1 LLQFVSSNHEYPENA
16 QKQELQGTVVVR
28 FMVGTNGIV
37 SDLVVENSLSPECD
51 QAVIDVISKLPRFI
65 PAKLNGRPVSVWF
78 RLPVR
83 FRFADDY
90 NSNTKGS

>member
-1 LLQFVSSNHEYPENA
+1 
-16 QKQELQGTVVVR
+16 
-28 FMVGTNGIV
+28 M
-37 SDLVVENSLSPECD
+37 
-51 QAVIDVISKLPRFI
+51 ISKLPRFI

-90 NSNTKGS
+90 NSNTNTNLILIQRVHKDSHLTQNLVRPPKYIDSSSWDVHDELSILKL

>member
-1 LLQFVSSNHEYPENA
+1 
-16 QKQELQGTVVVR
+16 
-28 FMVGTNGIV
+28 MVGTNGIV

-65 PAKLNGRPVSVWF
+65 PAKLDGRPVPVWF

-83 FRFADDY
+83 FRF
-90 NSNTKGS
+90 